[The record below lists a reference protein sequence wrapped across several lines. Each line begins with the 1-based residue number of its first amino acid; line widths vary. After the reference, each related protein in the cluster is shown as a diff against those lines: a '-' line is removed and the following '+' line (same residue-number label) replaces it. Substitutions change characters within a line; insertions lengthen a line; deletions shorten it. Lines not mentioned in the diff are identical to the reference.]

1 MENRTK
7 TILKPFEAD
16 AAYFN
21 ERVASGIEKNRKGWA
36 KIQLIDREG
45 NPVSDV
51 HVHATQKTHEFKY
64 GANLFLLD
72 ELESEEKNAAYRE
85 LFADAFNFATL
96 PFYWCDLEPEQGK
109 PRYAKES
116 PRIYRRPTPDLCL
129 EYCEKK
135 ALPRKHI
142 VWTTNSGRP
151 CGFRKMWIASNT
163 ILINAWRN
171 FRSVM
176 PDVSTGGK

>member
-7 TILKPFEAD
+7 TILKLFEAD

-36 KIQLIDREG
+36 KIQSIDSEG

-72 ELESEEKNAAYRE
+72 ELESEEKKCG
-85 LFADAFNFATL
+85 L
-96 PFYWCDLEPEQGK
+96 
-109 PRYAKES
+109 S
-116 PRIYRRPTPDLCL
+116 RIICRRL
-129 EYCEKK
+129 
-135 ALPRKHI
+135 
-142 VWTTNSGRP
+142 
-151 CGFRKMWIASNT
+151 
-163 ILINAWRN
+163 
-171 FRSVM
+171 
-176 PDVSTGGK
+176 